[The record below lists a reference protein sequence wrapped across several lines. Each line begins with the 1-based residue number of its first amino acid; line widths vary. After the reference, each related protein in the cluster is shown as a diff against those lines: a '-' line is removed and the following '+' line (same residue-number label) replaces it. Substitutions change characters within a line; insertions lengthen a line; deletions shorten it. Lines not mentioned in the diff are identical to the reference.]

1 MNESQINS
9 QQICRFHDLLTYEA
23 KWDIQ
28 LWLPLTHSERKSKV
42 IFSVASTAKSLKN
55 IMSFQDDQ
63 WHSEL
68 RDKKKQRNKETKEQI
83 KRKQSFKINGTL
95 S

>member
-1 MNESQINS
+1 
-9 QQICRFHDLLTYEA
+9 
-23 KWDIQ
+23 
-28 LWLPLTHSERKSKV
+28 V